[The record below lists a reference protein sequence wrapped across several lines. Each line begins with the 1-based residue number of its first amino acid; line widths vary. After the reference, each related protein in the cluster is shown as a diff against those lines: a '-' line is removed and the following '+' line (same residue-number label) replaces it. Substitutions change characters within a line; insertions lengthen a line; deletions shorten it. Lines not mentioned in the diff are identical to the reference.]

1 MNIMK
6 FTITAKILNG
16 RGRAGVIETAHGNIP
31 TPAFIPVGTK
41 ATIKSLTPEQVRDY
55 VGADAI
61 LANTYHLYLQPGSE
75 ILKKAGG
82 LSKFMNWSLPTFTDS
97 GGFQAFSLGSG
108 IGKQG
113 GKIAERRGH
122 TSVSPVEP
130 SADYRG
136 VTSVGDEVVQ
146 LAKMDDD
153 GVEFKS
159 IIDGSK
165 HVFTPEK
172 SIEIQ
177 HDIGA
182 DIIFAFDECIS
193 PHESFDRQK
202 KAIERTA
209 EWAKRCLD
217 FHKSRGGSGNRC
229 HTSVS
234 PVEPSADYRGVTSV
248 SISAPALFGIVQ
260 GGRYEELRRLSA
272 KTIGAMDF
280 DGFGIGGSFD
290 KDDIGT
296 AVGWVADELPENKPR
311 HLLGIGDPTDLI
323 LGIEN
328 GMDTFDCVAPT
339 RIARNGTAYCSS
351 RGVTSVLPTEPSAD
365 YRGVT
370 SAKSAQTINLLN
382 ARFVSDFSPIDSACD
397 CYTCKNYSRAYLS
410 HLFRAKEMLAATLT
424 SIHNL
429 YFVVNLVKR
438 ARQAIIDG
446 KWEEFKAEV

>member
-1 MNIMK
+1 MQFKIE
-6 FTITAKILNG
+6 AKIKGG
-16 RGRAGVIETAHGNIP
+16 RGRAGVIKTAHGDIM

-41 ATIKSLTPEQVRDY
+41 ATIKSLTPEQVKDY

-61 LANTYHLYLQPGSE
+61 LANTYHLYLQPGTE

-82 LSKFMNWSLPTFTDS
+82 LGKFMNWQGPTFTDS

-108 IGKQG
+108 IDRKV
-113 GKIAERRGH
+113 GKIASKKRVTVEVE
-122 TSVSPVEP
+122 TSVSVSKGNLVKNFVE
-130 SADYRG
+130 ADDLSNSDNRG
-136 VTSVGDEVVQ
+136 DTEDAVDASDQNNSEVK
-146 LAKMDDD
+146 LAKISDE

-159 IIDGSK
+159 VIDGSK
-165 HVFTPEK
+165 HFFSPEK

-182 DIIFAFDECIS
+182 DIIFAFDECVS
-193 PHESFDRQK
+193 PHESYEKQK

-209 EWAKRCLD
+209 EWAKRCLVE
-217 FHKSRGGSGNRC
+217 HEYRGD
-229 HTSVS
+229 TSVM
-234 PVEPSADYRGVTSV
+234 PATS
-248 SISAPALFGIVQ
+248 PALFGIVQ

-272 KTIGAMDF
+272 RTIGAMDF

-311 HLLGIGDPTDLI
+311 HLLGIGDPADLI

-339 RIARNGTAYCSS
+339 RIARNGGAYCS
-351 RGVTSVLPTEPSAD
+351 
-365 YRGVT
+365 YRGDT
-370 SAKSAQTINLLN
+370 SGKINLFN
-382 ARFVSDFSPIDSACD
+382 ARFVTDFEPIDPSCA
-397 CYTCKNYSRAYLS
+397 CYTCKNYSRSYLA
-410 HLFRAKEMLAATLT
+410 HLFRAKEMLAATLV

-429 YFVVNLVKR
+429 YFLVNLVKQ
-438 ARQAIIDG
+438 ARKAIVDG
-446 KWEEFKAEV
+446 RWEEFKLQR

>member
-1 MNIMK
+1 MK
-6 FTITAKILNG
+6 FKIESKIPNG
-16 RGRAGVIETAHGNIP
+16 RGRAGVIETPHGNIP

-41 ATIKSLTPEQVRDY
+41 ATVKSLTPEQVRDY
-55 VGADAI
+55 VGADAV
-61 LANTYHLYLQPGSE
+61 LANTYHLYLQPGNE

-82 LSKFMNWSLPTFTDS
+82 LGKFMSWDLPTFTDS

-108 IGKQG
+108 MSKKG
-113 GKIAERRGH
+113 GKIASGVQDQ
-122 TSVSPVEP
+122 VSES

-136 VTSVGDEVVQ
+136 DKGVDIGVTSDVQ
-146 LAKMDDD
+146 LAKIDDN

-165 HVFTPEK
+165 HTFTPER

-202 KAIERTA
+202 MAVERTA

-217 FHKSRGGSGNRC
+217 YHKRC
-229 HTSVS
+229 
-234 PVEPSADYRGVTSV
+234 RGVTSV
-248 SISAPALFGIVQ
+248 SGPALFGIVQ
-260 GGRYEELRRLSA
+260 GGRYEELRKLSA
-272 KTIGAMDF
+272 KTIGSMDF

-311 HLLGIGDPTDLI
+311 HLLGIGDPADLI

-339 RIARNGTAYCSS
+339 RIARNGAAYC
-351 RGVTSVLPTEPSAD
+351 RGG
-365 YRGVT
+365 RGVT
-370 SAKSAQTINLLN
+370 SARNTINLLN
-382 ARFVSDFSPIDSACD
+382 APFVSDFSPIDPDCN
-397 CYTCKNYSRAYLS
+397 CYTCKNYSRAYIA

-438 ARQAIIDG
+438 ARKAIIDG